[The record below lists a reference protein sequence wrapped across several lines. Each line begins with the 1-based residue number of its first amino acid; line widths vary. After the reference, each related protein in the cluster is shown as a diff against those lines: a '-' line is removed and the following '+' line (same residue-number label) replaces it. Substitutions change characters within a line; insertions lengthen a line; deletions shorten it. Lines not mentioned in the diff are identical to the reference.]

1 MQFGEG
7 GAGTFSDGKLTTG
20 IKDPLCRKVVD
31 ELIAHGAPEEIGY
44 SSRPHIG
51 TDRLGAVVKAFR
63 EEIIALGG
71 EVRFN
76 CRLTDIIIANGV
88 VQGVTCVH
96 DGSAEDIE
104 TDTLLLC
111 IGHSARD
118 TVEMLYD
125 KGADIIQKPFSVG
138 VRIEHPR
145 ELIDKA
151 QYLSLIHI

>member
-1 MQFGEG
+1 M
-7 GAGTFSDGKLTTG
+7 
-20 IKDPLCRKVVD
+20 
-31 ELIAHGAPEEIGY
+31 
-44 SSRPHIG
+44 
-51 TDRLGAVVKAFR
+51 
-63 EEIIALGG
+63 
-71 EVRFN
+71 RFN

-111 IGHSARD
+111 MGHSARD
-118 TVEMLYD
+118 TVKMLYD

-145 ELIDKA
+145 GL
-151 QYLSLIHI
+151 